1 MIVSD
6 FVLVYR
12 CFIVYGRRWLPIAVS
27 FVLYLTGIAMGVQ
40 LMHTEITTSNNA
52 ITLNSNPIKPWW
64 SAFLVI
70 TAAQNILTT
79 CKFIIWHSPHRLLT
93 FVM

>member
-1 MIVSD
+1 
-6 FVLVYR
+6 
-12 CFIVYGRRWLPIAVS
+12 
-27 FVLYLTGIAMGVQ
+27 VLYLAGIAVGVQ
-40 LMHTEITTSNNA
+40 LMHTEFTASNNA
-52 ITLNSNPIKPWW
+52 ITLNFNPIKPWW
-64 SAFLVI
+64 SAFFAI